1 VILTIIIQ
9 RVARVV
15 FNCEFHEIGFVW
27 LSRKRRKN
35 EGRERRKEGKQ
46 RVKDFGFVWLGG
58 FLGG

>member
-1 VILTIIIQ
+1 M
-9 RVARVV
+9 